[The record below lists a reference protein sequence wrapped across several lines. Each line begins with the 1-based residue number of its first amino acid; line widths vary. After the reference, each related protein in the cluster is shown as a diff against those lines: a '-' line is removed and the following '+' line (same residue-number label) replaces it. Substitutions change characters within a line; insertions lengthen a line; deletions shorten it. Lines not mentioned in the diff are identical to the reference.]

1 MTKPTSYYVV
11 MQDFGARGL
20 EANVH
25 PEETREDILAMLKS
39 GEFSNVVFIHHIDG
53 VNAKDV
59 TSEMTAEA
67 DALRAA

>member
-1 MTKPTSYYVV
+1 MTKPTYYYVV
-11 MQDFGARGL
+11 MQRFSTGL

-39 GEFSNVVFIHHIDG
+39 GEFSNVVFIHYVNIDAG
-53 VNAKDV
+53 VIDV
-59 TSEMTAEA
+59 TDVLMAEA